1 MDTLVSAHSLLR
13 WFVLLAALA
22 AIVVTLVGWVGP
34 GLPEATTRRTMLAYA
49 IILDVQVLL
58 GIVIWVT
65 GNYWAGG
72 GHQFQLEH
80 PLIMLI
86 ALAVAHIAAARARRA
101 SSAFRAARIRA
112 IGVIVSLALILVGI
126 PWTR

>member
-1 MDTLVSAHSLLR
+1 MDSGGRLVR
-13 WFVLLAALA
+13 
-22 AIVVTLVGWVGP
+22 
-34 GLPEATTRRTMLAYA
+34 TTSSTEP
-49 IILDVQVLL
+49 DP
-58 GIVIWVT
+58 IWVT